1 MGATLSQCTC
11 LDTWLLSNQSA
22 TVEKINTLEANHTV
36 LQTNY
41 AALET
46 DFAVFKRET
55 TKRIEALEK
64 KSNGMYFVQE
74 ESDPD
79 LIVLHKGK

>member
-22 TVEKINTLEANHTV
+22 LQEKINTLETNHIV

-41 AALET
+41 ASLET
-46 DFAVFKRET
+46 DFTVFKKDT
-55 TKRIEALEK
+55 TKRLEALEK
-64 KSNGMYFVQE
+64 KSNGMFFVQE

>member
-11 LDTWLLSNQSA
+11 LDTWLLSNQSV
-22 TVEKINTLEANHTV
+22 TQEKINTLEANHIV

-46 DFAVFKRET
+46 EFKIFKKDT
-55 TKRIEALEK
+55 LKKIEALEK